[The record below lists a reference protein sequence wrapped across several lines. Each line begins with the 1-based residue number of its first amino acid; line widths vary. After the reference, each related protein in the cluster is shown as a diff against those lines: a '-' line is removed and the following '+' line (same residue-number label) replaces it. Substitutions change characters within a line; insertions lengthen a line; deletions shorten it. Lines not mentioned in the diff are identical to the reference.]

1 MSTVGKTHGG
11 SVPSC
16 ALPPTSTLFSLLFC
30 CHHDCKNPLQA
41 QQWFFWKAER
51 ESACSLGCSRR
62 CTPGVPFPGWG
73 TGEMGRAVSPLTT
86 HTHTH
91 ARTHAVRNS
100 DSPPTSELSMLLISA
115 KCPVYSRHLP
125 QGSDAR
131 PMLFAR
137 LSRLCLPHA
146 LLLYSSHLLI

>member
-51 ESACSLGCSRR
+51 ESMLIGLLMPLY
-62 CTPGVPFPGWG
+62 PGVPFPGWG

-86 HTHTH
+86 HTHACTH
-91 ARTHAVRNS
+91 TRCQELGL
-100 DSPPTSELSMLLISA
+100 PPTSELSMLLISA